1 MSKDQSNPQGGSADF
16 FEAMDRQVN
25 GAIIDDDQP
34 IKQATPNAG
43 MGPERTTPNKTAVDP
58 QESAVDW
65 EKRYKDS
72 SREAVKMRETLNDL
86 KPFVPVLEAMKRDSG
101 LVDHVR
107 GYLVNGGEP
116 SKNITSQLGL
126 DDDFVYDADEAV
138 KNPESDS
145 AKVFNAHV
153 DGAVQKRVQG
163 ILEGEKKQATMARA
177 KQAQMEEIVKFKEKH
192 GMTDDEVK
200 SIIANAKEN
209 RLTLEDLYFL
219 QNKNKTN
226 ANVANATKEDMM
238 NQMRN
243 VRNIP
248 TSAGGVN
255 SPRADKSADDQI
267 FDSIAGSEA
276 DFDELFG

>member
-1 MSKDQSNPQGGSADF
+1 MSENQEGNPQGGSSDF

-25 GAIIDDDQP
+25 GAILDDQP
-34 IKQATPNAG
+34 EQVTPEASQ
-43 MGPERTTPNKTAVDP
+43 GPERTTP
-58 QESAVDW
+58 QEAKAPTDKAVDW

-72 SREAVKMRETLNDL
+72 SREAVRMRETLNDL

-107 GYLVNGGEP
+107 NYLVEGGEP
-116 SKNITSQLGL
+116 SKNITKKLGL
-126 DDDFVYDADEAV
+126 DDDFVYDADEAL
-138 KNPESDS
+138 KNPDSDS

-153 DGAVQKRVQG
+153 DGAVEKRVGG
-163 ILEGEKKQATMARA
+163 ILAGEKKQAMMQRAR
-177 KQAQMEEIVKFKEKH
+177 QAQMQEIKAFKEKH
-192 GMTDDEVK
+192 GMDDDAVK
-200 SIIANAKEN
+200 EIISGAKT
-209 RLTLEDLYFL
+209 RKLSLEDLYYL
-219 QNKNKTN
+219 QNKGKTN

-267 FDSIAGSEA
+267 FDSIVGSDP
-276 DFDELFG
+276 DFDDLFGG